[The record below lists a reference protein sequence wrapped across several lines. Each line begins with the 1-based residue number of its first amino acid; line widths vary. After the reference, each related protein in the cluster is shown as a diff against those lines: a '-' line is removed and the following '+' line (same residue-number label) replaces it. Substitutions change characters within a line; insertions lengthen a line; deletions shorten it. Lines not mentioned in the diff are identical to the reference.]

1 MKPILEVENLQTSF
15 YGRGGEVK
23 VLDGISFTVH
33 EGEIVALVGE
43 SGSGKSV
50 TSLSIMGLLP
60 NNGKVKGGSIR
71 FMGEDLLKKSE
82 REMQK
87 VRGGQLSMIFQDPM
101 TSLNPVLTVGEQLM
115 ETLRWHMGMDNVK
128 ARARA
133 AELLGLVGIP
143 NPADRLNQYPHEFS
157 GGMRQRVMIAMA
169 LACDPK
175 LIIADEPTTALD
187 VTIQAQI
194 MELLKD
200 LRKKLGMAIILITHD
215 LGVVAGMADRVIVLY
230 GGRVAETG
238 PVREIYYNPTHP
250 YTWGLLRSVPRMDAG
265 EKKRL
270 VPIDGQPPD
279 LLNPPAG
286 CRFAPRCAYAMGVCE
301 KQNPALEQVGD
312 RHLSACWLNHPS
324 APKVERPVFGKERI

>member
-15 YGRGGEVK
+15 YTRAGEVK
-23 VLDGISFTVH
+23 VLDGVSFTVN

-50 TSLSIMGLLP
+50 TSLSIMGLLAE
-60 NNGKVKGGSIR
+60 NGKVKGGSVR
-71 FMGEDLLKKSE
+71 FLGEDLLKKSE
-82 REMQK
+82 AQMQK
-87 VRGGQLSMIFQDPM
+87 IRGGKLSMIFQDPM

-115 ETLRWHMGMDNVK
+115 ETLRWHMKLDNEK

-143 NPADRLNQYPHEFS
+143 NPQDRLKQYPHEFS

-169 LACDPK
+169 LACDPQ

-194 MELLKD
+194 MDLLKE
-200 LRKKLGMAIILITHD
+200 LRRKLGTAIILITHD
-215 LGVVAGMADRVIVLY
+215 LGVVAGAADRVIVLY
-230 GGRVAETG
+230 GGRIAEAG
-238 PVREIYYNPTHP
+238 PVRQIYHSPTHP
-250 YTWGLLRSVPRMDAG
+250 YTWGLLRSVPRVDTG
-265 EKKRL
+265 DKKRL

-279 LLNPPAG
+279 LLKPPAG
-286 CRFAPRCAYAMGVCE
+286 CRFAPRCPYAMGICE
-301 KQNPALEQVGD
+301 KQSPTLDAVGEQ
-312 RHLSACWLNHPS
+312 HASACWLNHPM
-324 APKVERPVFGKERI
+324 APRVERPTFGKERV